1 MNELSKQK
9 KNLVQRVF
17 KEKLRKCNDMWKK
30 IMEIAVVIRNIL
42 DRIYVQIEEK
52 INDVETY

>member
-9 KNLVQRVF
+9 KKLVQRVF